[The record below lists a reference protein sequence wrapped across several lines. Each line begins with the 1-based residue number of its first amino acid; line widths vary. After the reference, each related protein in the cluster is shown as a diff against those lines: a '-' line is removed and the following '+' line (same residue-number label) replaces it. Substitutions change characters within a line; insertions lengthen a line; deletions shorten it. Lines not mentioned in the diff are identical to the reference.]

1 MKNIYLVGFM
11 GTGKTV
17 VGVILAKRLA
27 KEFVEMDAVI
37 EEKQGSKIA
46 DIFTKQGEAYFRSFE
61 KTLLGS
67 LSKRE
72 GLVISC
78 GGGLICDQENLK
90 LLKETGVVFVL
101 RASASTIYQR
111 TKEHTHRPILNVDD
125 PQEKIKQLLEQRAPY
140 YAQAHHSIDT
150 DDLLP
155 EEIADKIITTLNHG

>member
-17 VGVILAKRLA
+17 VGEILAKKLG
-27 KEFVEMDAVI
+27 KEFVEMDVVI
-37 EEKQGSKIA
+37 EAKEGSKIA
-46 DIFTKQGEAYFRSFE
+46 DIFTKQGEAYFRSLE

-67 LSKRE
+67 LSKKE

-90 LLKETGVVFVL
+90 LLKETGVVFAL
-101 RASASTIYQR
+101 RASVSTIYQR
-111 TKEHTHRPILNVDD
+111 TREHTHRPILNVDD
-125 PQEKIKQLLEQRAPY
+125 PQEKIKQLLDQRDPY
-140 YAQAHHSIDT
+140 YAQAQHSIDT
-150 DDLLP
+150 DNLSP